1 MRFFSK
7 TLDKLKGALRKT
19 AAVLNTD
26 VRTLFIPG
34 RQIDD
39 AFLTEVEEKL
49 PQSDMGI
56 LNVDKIV
63 GEIRDRWRLGRIRN
77 ADEAQGVMREKI
89 LSILTAGD
97 SEAQRELRTAASGP
111 TVVLVAGINGA
122 GKTTSI
128 AKLSWLL
135 KNKMNKKVMVCASDT
150 FRAAAVDQ
158 LTIWAERIGVDI
170 VKHKMGADPAA
181 VAYDACEAA
190 KGRGVDVLI
199 VDTAGRLHTQDHL
212 MRELTKI
219 RDVVAKRIEG
229 APHEVMLV
237 LDATTG
243 QNAVQQ
249 AKNFGQA
256 INVTGIMLA
265 KLDGTARGGVVL
277 SIKEQLNIPVKF
289 IGLGETPEDIE
300 TFDPQ
305 RFVDALFGEA
315 PAASPA

>member
-1 MRFFSK
+1 MGFFSK

-19 AAVLNTD
+19 AEVLNTD

-39 AFLTEVEEKL
+39 AFLAEMEEKFL
-49 PQSDMGI
+49 QADMGVR
-56 LNVDKIV
+56 NVENMV
-63 GEIRDRWRLGRIRN
+63 TAVRERWRLGKIKNGEDAERVVK
-77 ADEAQGVMREKI
+77 DEMV
-89 LSILTAGD
+89 AGWGPPE
-97 SEAQRELRTAASGP
+97 SRELQFAETGP
-111 TVVLVAGINGA
+111 TVILVAGINGA

-128 AKLSWLL
+128 AKLAALL
-135 KNKMNKKVMVCASDT
+135 KERMGKKVMVCASDT

-158 LTIWAERIGVDI
+158 LTIWANRIGVEI

-190 KGRGVDVLI
+190 KGRNMDVLI

-219 RDVVAKRIEG
+219 RDVVAKRIDG
-229 APHEVMLV
+229 APHEVLLV

-243 QNAVQQ
+243 QNAILQ
-249 AKNFGQA
+249 AQNFGKA

-265 KLDGTARGGVVL
+265 KLDGSAKGGVVIAIRDQL
-277 SIKEQLNIPVKF
+277 SIPVKF
-289 IGLGETPEDIE
+289 IGLGETPQDIE

-305 RFVDALFGEA
+305 RFVDALFTERPPDVKA
-315 PAASPA
+315 